1 MQPELTEPP
10 IASGALVPWAR
21 ASIFWLLQSLDTLLR
36 RESEGAIVINRPQT
50 WRSAAAIVAF
60 CASLAAGPAAADDK
74 PAGCKITPEKVAVD
88 TTPPI
93 NIGILAN
100 ALIYYRCTDYDDQVK
115 SVLNEARAWVAARA
129 PGVAKPAIVLDIDET
144 SLSNWEEIYHNN
156 FGYIPSG
163 ACDLHASSACGQHD
177 WELSAQAT
185 AIGPT
190 LDLFTFAKTLKGK
203 NGEPVDVFFITGRF
217 EDPFERMATEWNLRK
232 VGYDNWRGL
241 FMRPDS
247 TKGELVSHY
256 KTLARV
262 RIEADDTIIAN
273 IGDQFSDLVGGKD
286 GDHAERCF
294 KVPNPFYFIAGDPT
308 PSGGLKCMAR

>member
-144 SLSNWEEIYHNN
+144 SLSTGKRFITIISAT
-156 FGYIPSG
+156 FQVVLAISTRRQRADSMTG
-163 ACDLHASSACGQHD
+163 SSA
-177 WELSAQAT
+177 
-185 AIGPT
+185 
-190 LDLFTFAKTLKGK
+190 LKR
-203 NGEPVDVFFITGRF
+203 PRSGR
-217 EDPFERMATEWNLRK
+217 R
-232 VGYDNWRGL
+232 
-241 FMRPDS
+241 S
-247 TKGELVSHY
+247 TS
-256 KTLARV
+256 
-262 RIEADDTIIAN
+262 
-273 IGDQFSDLVGGKD
+273 S
-286 GDHAERCF
+286 
-294 KVPNPFYFIAGDPT
+294 
-308 PSGGLKCMAR
+308 PSPKR